1 MSRWMAEVLE
11 IVDETTGR
19 VAVECHVMPLFGPE
33 HEASKLCW
41 CHPETDKHGLT
52 EHNVMH

>member
-1 MSRWMAEVLE
+1 MAEVLE

-41 CHPETDKHGLT
+41 CHPETDKYGLT